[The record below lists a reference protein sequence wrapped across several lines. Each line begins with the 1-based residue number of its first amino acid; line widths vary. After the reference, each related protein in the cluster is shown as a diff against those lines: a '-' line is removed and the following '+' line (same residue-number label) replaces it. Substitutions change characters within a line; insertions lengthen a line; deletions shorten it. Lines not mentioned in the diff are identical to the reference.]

1 MAAKAR
7 QAPPTPRNPQDIWR
21 PTGNLSRRMS
31 RLISMTALATSLVVI
46 AALMLQ
52 AVTDQRQALLARADA
67 AFTAQRELA
76 VASLDLGDP
85 AGADRAVQGIG
96 LAAGA
101 NSVRMTGLDGTVIA
115 SFRQSAESAAAFEPR
130 LPDWQRVALNYLPSI
145 PLPEIRLRQVVDIN
159 GDPLGAIEATITT
172 RPIAHGMFQLFKAA
186 LLALL
191 GVMLVAMV
199 IVRRTHTQ
207 IAAPVRHLL
216 KTMDEVAHS
225 QDYSLRATPKG
236 PDEIGSLIVSFNE
249 MLQQIHSRN
258 QRLADHRRKLQE
270 LIIERTKSFEAAAL
284 EAERASRAKGDF
296 LARMSHEIRTP
307 MNGVVGM
314 AELLENTRLEER
326 QQNMLQT
333 MRSSAD
339 SLLSII
345 NDILDFSKIE
355 AGQLT
360 VLETEFS
367 PIDLIEEVC
376 ELLAPRA
383 HERDLELICDID
395 MDVPRRCGGD
405 PIRLRQIVTNLL
417 GNAVKYTEKGH
428 IVLRATAAPKQDGKL
443 ELKIV
448 VEDTGLGIAEQQL
461 ETIFDAF
468 TQGDSFES
476 RKHGGTGLGLAI
488 TKQLISVLGGDIGVT
503 STLGAGSRFWITLP
517 LSAVSS
523 TDAGQTSWNAGVGS
537 ALVVL
542 QDELAAK
549 ALEKEL
555 QAGGMQVWSCQTGH
569 RALERLAL
577 TSFGLVLVDEA
588 LPDMTGY
595 ELIARLRSGKA
606 TASVPIVMLTSSKPS
621 TARIHAA
628 EAQAS
633 PPDARIGRPVRR
645 DQLREAVTRALSG
658 GQPATAGP
666 AAAASHPS
674 LQLRVL
680 LVEDSPV
687 NREVAIGML
696 QSVGCTVET
705 ASDGSIGVEQAL
717 SWSYDVILMDCQMPL
732 MDGFEATRRI
742 RAAEAANGQPPMPII
757 ALTANALQ
765 GDRERCL
772 EAGMSDF
779 VSKPFT
785 IKKLFEAL
793 RAAKLTDKQA
803 AAPAPVVPAAEAVP
817 SRAQALP
824 GQFPELVLFEE
835 TPAQDSSKTEQ
846 ELLPVIDADRVAE
859 LRSLG
864 RPQLVQQAATLFQKQ
879 ALKDLKEL
887 AAAVQAGVVADVERT
902 AHSLKSASLSVGG
915 RRFAA
920 TASDCEQ
927 AARAGDLATASKLAD
942 QLRPDFV
949 ALRQALAEIQRD
961 GSQAA

>member
-7 QAPPTPRNPQDIWR
+7 QAPPAPQNPQDIWR

-31 RLISMTALATSLVVI
+31 RLISMTALAAALVVI
-46 AALMLQ
+46 AVLTLQ
-52 AVTDQRQALLARADA
+52 TVTDQRQALLARVDA
-67 AFTAQRELA
+67 AFAAQRELA
-76 VASLDLGDP
+76 VASLELGDP
-85 AGADRAVQGIG
+85 AGAERAVRGIG

-101 NSVRMTGLDGTVIA
+101 SSVRMTGLEGTVVA
-115 SFRQSAESAAAFEPR
+115 SFRQSAAAAAALEPR
-130 LPDWQRVALNYLPSI
+130 LPDWQRVALDYLPSI
-145 PLPEIRLRQVVDIN
+145 PLPEIRLRHVVDIN
-159 GDPLGAIEATITT
+159 GDPLGAIEASIPT
-172 RPIAHGMFQLFKAA
+172 RPIAHGLFQQLKAA

-191 GVMLVAMV
+191 GVLLVAMV
-199 IVRRTHTQ
+199 IARRMQTQ
-207 IAAPVRHLL
+207 IAGPVRHLL
-216 KTMDEVAHS
+216 ETMDEVAHS

-249 MLQQIHSRN
+249 MLHQIHSRN

-270 LIIERTKSFEAAAL
+270 LIIERTKSFERAAV

-355 AGQLT
+355 AGQLQ

-383 HERDLELICDID
+383 HERNLELICDID
-395 MDVPRRCGGD
+395 PEVPPACGGD

-428 IVLRATAAPKQDGKL
+428 IVLRATAVPRQDGKL
-443 ELKIV
+443 ELKVV
-448 VEDTGLGIAEQQL
+448 VEDTGLGIAEHQL

-488 TKQLISVLGGDIGVT
+488 TKQLVAVLGGDIGVT
-503 STLGAGSRFWITLP
+503 STLGAGSRFWVTVP
-517 LSAVSS
+517 LSVASNAD
-523 TDAGQTSWNAGVGS
+523 TGQPAWDAGVST

-549 ALEKEL
+549 ALEKQL
-555 QAGGMQVWSCQTGH
+555 AAGGMQVWSCQTGH
-569 RALERLAL
+569 RALERLTL

-606 TASVPIVMLTSSKPS
+606 TAAIPIVMLTSSKPA
-621 TARIHAA
+621 TAQARAS
-628 EAQAS
+628 EAQGS
-633 PPDARIGRPVRR
+633 PPDARVGRPVRR
-645 DQLREAVTRALSG
+645 DQLREAIARAQSG
-658 GQPATAGP
+658 DQGEAAGP
-666 AAAASHPS
+666 AAAASHPA
-674 LQLRVL
+674 LQLKVL

-687 NREVAIGML
+687 NREVAVGML

-705 ASDGSIGVEQAL
+705 ANDGSIGVEQAL

-742 RAAEAANGQPPMPII
+742 RAAEAASGRPPMPII

-793 RAAKLTDKQA
+793 RAAKLTGKPA
-803 AAPAPVVPAAEAVP
+803 AAPAAAEATTAKP
-817 SRAQALP
+817 RSQDPAEQAPELMLFEDTPAP
-824 GQFPELVLFEE
+824 GQ
-835 TPAQDSSKTEQ
+835 SKNPQ
-846 ELLPVIDADRVAE
+846 ELPVIDADRVEE

-879 ALKDLKEL
+879 ALKDLEEL
-887 AAAVQAGVVADVERT
+887 AAALQAGAVADVERT

-927 AARAGDLATASKLAD
+927 AARAGDLAAAG
-942 QLRPDFV
+942 QIAIRLRPEFA
-949 ALRQALAEIQRD
+949 ALCLALVEVQRD